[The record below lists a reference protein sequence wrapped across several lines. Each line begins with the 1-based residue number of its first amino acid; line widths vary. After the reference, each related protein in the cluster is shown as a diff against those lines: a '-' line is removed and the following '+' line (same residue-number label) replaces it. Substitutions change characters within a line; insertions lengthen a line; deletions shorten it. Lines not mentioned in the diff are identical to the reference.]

1 MNIYP
6 EGHKGN
12 YKLTLKQE
20 PTYLTTGNFKCPICA
35 AEFKGLKVRDVKL
48 KLERATELRK
58 YYKDFEP
65 LYFEVN
71 TCPECRYSAQTP
83 LFDKLMASRKKM
95 MAEKLQDLLHF
106 LSPWTE
112 ELTTGDVFERFY
124 LALLCYETCFPDK
137 ELLIAGVWLKLSSLY
152 SDAGDE
158 AMEAYAAGEA
168 QKAYILA
175 FQKCHISPM
184 KEPSLNLRIGLLSI
198 KNGDAKTARDF
209 LYKVKIN
216 SNSSKLQ
223 KDAADDAINDLK
235 AQGKIEDE

>member
-1 MNIYP
+1 MKIYP

-12 YKLTLKQE
+12 YKLNLKKE
-20 PTYLTTGNFKCPICA
+20 PAYLTTGNFKCPICGT
-35 AEFKGLKVRDVKL
+35 EFKGIKVRDVKL
-48 KLERATELRK
+48 SLEKATELRK

-65 LYFEVN
+65 LYYEVT
-71 TCPECRYSAQTP
+71 TCPDCRYSAQTP

-95 MAEKLQDLLHF
+95 MAEKLEPLLPF

-112 ELTTGDVFERFY
+112 ELTSGDIFERFY
-124 LALLCYETCFPDK
+124 LALMCYETCFPDK
-137 ELLIAGVWLKLSSLY
+137 ELLMAGIWLKLSNLY
-152 SDAGDE
+152 FDAEDE

-184 KEPSLNLRIGLLSI
+184 KESSLNLRIGLLSI

-223 KDAADDAINDLK
+223 KDAADDAIEELK
-235 AQGKIEDE
+235 AQGKLEE